1 MSVDPAVVD
10 LLRSL
15 APVLGRWGPWY
26 LFGAQAL
33 NAHGVPRLT
42 ADVDVTLRLDLGA
55 VDRFVAHMAESGF
68 TPLSADTRFLERTRV
83 VPFEHPRSGMALDV
97 VLAGPGL
104 EEDFL
109 SRATSRDVGGFVV
122 PVITGED
129 LMIAKILAGRP
140 KDVEDANALWRA
152 LGRSLDASRIESI
165 LGLIERALDRRD
177 LLPELASIRRRWP
190 VGGSEE

>member
-42 ADVDVTLRLDLGA
+42 ADVDVTLRLELADL
-55 VDRFVAHMAESGF
+55 DRF
-68 TPLSADTRFLERTRV
+68 
-83 VPFEHPRSGMALDV
+83 
-97 VLAGPGL
+97 
-104 EEDFL
+104 
-109 SRATSRDVGGFVV
+109 
-122 PVITGED
+122 
-129 LMIAKILAGRP
+129 AKILAGRP
-140 KDVEDANALWRA
+140 KDMEDAHALWRA
-152 LGRSLDASRIESI
+152 LGSSLDASRIESI
-165 LGLIERALDRRD
+165 LGLIEQALDRRD

-190 VGGSEE
+190 VGGSQE